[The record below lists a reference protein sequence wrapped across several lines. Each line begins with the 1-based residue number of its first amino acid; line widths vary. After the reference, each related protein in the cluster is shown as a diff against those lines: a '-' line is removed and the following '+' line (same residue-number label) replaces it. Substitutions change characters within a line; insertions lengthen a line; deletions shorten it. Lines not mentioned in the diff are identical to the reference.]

1 MRVSR
6 LTAGGDWTFG
16 KGRANYARRSD
27 AIRQN
32 VVTRLRSFTEDWFL
46 DVAEGSPWTELMG
59 TKQTQSRI
67 LREVEA
73 RVLATDGVRSIESLR
88 LISVDK
94 QRHATIELSVMDIFD
109 TRINITVTP

>member
-6 LTAGGDWTFG
+6 LTAAGDWTFG

-27 AIRQN
+27 AIKQSI
-32 VVTRLRSFTEDWFL
+32 VTRLRSFTEDWFL
-46 DVAEGSPWTELMG
+46 DTTEGSPWVELMG
-59 TKQTQSRI
+59 AKQTQKRI
-67 LREVEA
+67 LREVET

-88 LISVDK
+88 LVSVDK